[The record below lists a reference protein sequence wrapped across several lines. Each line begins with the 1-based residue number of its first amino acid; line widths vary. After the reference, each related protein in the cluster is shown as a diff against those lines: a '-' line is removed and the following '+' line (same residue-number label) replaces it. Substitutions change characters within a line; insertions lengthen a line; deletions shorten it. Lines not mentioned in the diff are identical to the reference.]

1 MRPSTITHD
10 EARALMPDA
19 LRERLDETSRHQL
32 ETHLQACGVC
42 AADME
47 ELRSTW
53 ELLGQLPEPQPS
65 RSLRTRTLEV
75 ARAYVQGE
83 RTGRHSN
90 LLDAVD
96 RLIASVWPRRPVW
109 QAAIAAVILLAGW
122 FAGSRS
128 NNDAG
133 EVDRLRA
140 EVSVMSRML
149 AVSMLQQQSASDRLK
164 GVSMTSRL
172 GRADDEVTGALLDA
186 LKFDPNVNVRLA
198 ALEALS
204 TSASRPD
211 VRAEMTAWLPRQNSP
226 LVQLAMVDVLADH
239 RDASI
244 DEAFSKLLNGKNVNP
259 TVVERVRM
267 VVGERP

>member
-1 MRPSTITHD
+1 MTSSTMTHD
-10 EARALMPDA
+10 EARELMPDA
-19 LRERLDETSRHQL
+19 LHERLDEPSRLQL
-32 ETHLQACGVC
+32 TTHLKACDAC
-42 AADME
+42 AAEME

-65 RSLRTRTLEV
+65 RSLRTRTLAV

-83 RTGRHSN
+83 QTGRHSD
-90 LLDAVD
+90 LLDAAD
-96 RLIASVWPRRPVW
+96 RFIAAVWPRRPVW
-109 QAAIAAVILLAGW
+109 QAAIAAFILLAGW

-128 NNDAG
+128 NTDAG
-133 EVDRLRA
+133 EIDRLRA

-164 GVSMTSRL
+164 GVSMTARL

-198 ALEALS
+198 ALDALS
-204 TSASRPD
+204 GAASRSD
-211 VRAEMTAWLPRQNSP
+211 VRAEMTAWLPKQNSP

-244 DEAFSKLLNGKNVNP
+244 DEAFSQLLNAKNVNP

-267 VVGERP
+267 VVGEQP